1 MEVSLR
7 TKYLFI
13 YGVSPFFTGIGVGL
27 VALLD
32 SFSTEAIGSQDFT
45 MYLLESL
52 AGVLGLGIVALIL
65 FFIPAL
71 IVGICLYYLSQ
82 SKTIY
87 QILCALIMGFITP
100 FLPLFVFSGFDQ
112 NITELGILMGVLGV
126 ITSGLITLKLIYLPF
141 TDHPID
147 QALD

>member
-13 YGVSPFFTGIGVGL
+13 YGVSPFFTGISVGL
-27 VALLD
+27 FTLLD
-32 SFSTEAIGSQDFT
+32 SLSKKVIGSQDFM

-52 AGVLGLGIVALIL
+52 AGVLGLGFVALIL

-82 SKTIY
+82 RKKIY
-87 QILCALIMGFITP
+87 QILCALIMGFVTP

-112 NITELGILMGVLGV
+112 NIAELGILMGVLGV
-126 ITSGLITLKLIYLPF
+126 LTSGLITIKLIYFPF
-141 TDHPID
+141 TDGPVD
-147 QALD
+147 QVMD